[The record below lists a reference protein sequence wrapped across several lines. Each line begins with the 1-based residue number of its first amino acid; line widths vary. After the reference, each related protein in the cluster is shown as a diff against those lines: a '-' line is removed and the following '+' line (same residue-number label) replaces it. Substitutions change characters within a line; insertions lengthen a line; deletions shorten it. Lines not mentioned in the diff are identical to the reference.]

1 LLIKKLNCNI
11 SRLIS
16 YFIEEKGAL
25 SIELE
30 NLFSSLRDFLILFLL
45 RCKNAC
51 IKNIDAWKAPMV
63 ISGILPSSEVNDTVG
78 NIIHAGYK
86 FYRSTNY
93 NFITEETGKKVYV
106 ATNWSVEQTDPI
118 NVNIEE
124 AVNIV
129 QRGSIP
135 LITIGAFHASI
146 FLIHAFLR
154 YSALERLLSKQVSA
168 NILTLLKSNTLNKS
182 SL

>member
-1 LLIKKLNCNI
+1 MHLIIKLLL
-11 SRLIS
+11 
-16 YFIEEKGAL
+16 L
-25 SIELE
+25 SVL
-30 NLFSSLRDFLILFLL
+30 LFSNVSIFADTCLDNNLSNAEYL
-45 RCKNAC
+45 KNAC

-63 ISGILPSSEVNDTVG
+63 ISGILPDSAVNDTVG

-129 QRGSIP
+129 QRSRNKIKKSLSDENKFSNSIDKAP
-135 LITIGAFHASI
+135 FSSI
-146 FLIHAFLR
+146 KYDISLEMLQLSFLI
-154 YSALERLLSKQVSA
+154 
-168 NILTLLKSNTLNKS
+168 NKK
-182 SL
+182 LGKPRRGGIIFDFNH